1 MSHHLHRQHTDKEL
15 WWKAALQGV
24 YFSQAT
30 INVTPAVLPLL
41 TDNWV
46 IPFHCMA
53 LLTTKWSLS
62 LHAFIDNW
70 MIPFTAW
77 LYWQLNDPFRC
88 MPLLTTEWSLSLHG
102 FIDNWVIPF
111 TAYTTAEIPKASQR
125 AGQTCPL
132 NCPFL
137 WGISTLT
144 YYVSRWAHK
153 SQPPNQQN
161 LN

>member
-1 MSHHLHRQHTDKEL
+1 MSHHLHQQHTDKEL

-77 LYWQLNDPFRC
+77 LYWQLSDPFHCIYHSRDTQSFSKGWTNLPPKL
-88 MPLLTTEWSLSLHG
+88 PLSVGDLDPHLLCESLGTQESAPKPTESELVKQ
-102 FIDNWVIPF
+102 FC
-111 TAYTTAEIPKASQR
+111 SQ
-125 AGQTCPL
+125 
-132 NCPFL
+132 
-137 WGISTLT
+137 
-144 YYVSRWAHK
+144 
-153 SQPPNQQN
+153 
-161 LN
+161 